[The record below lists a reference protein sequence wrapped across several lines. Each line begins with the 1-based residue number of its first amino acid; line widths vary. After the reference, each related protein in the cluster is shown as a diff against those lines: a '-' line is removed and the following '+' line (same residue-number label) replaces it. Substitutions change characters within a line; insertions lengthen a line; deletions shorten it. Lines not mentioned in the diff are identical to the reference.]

1 MQGCELDS
9 TSSGPCEHDNEPS
22 GSIKAREYLWPAE
35 RRTVL
40 YGIRCHRLPTCVYR
54 LAFLFAAQDKTSTEK
69 KMAEYDVCERGS
81 LKLKGDHG
89 VKK

>member
-1 MQGCELDS
+1 
-9 TSSGPCEHDNEPS
+9 
-22 GSIKAREYLWPAE
+22 
-35 RRTVL
+35 
-40 YGIRCHRLPTCVYR
+40 VYR